1 MNRKP
6 VKGDTIYYT
15 PTGEKWLCDHTK
27 DNVCYSQ
34 ADELNDN
41 RCFIYWFE
49 RGYVFNNLH
58 VILESSLDKIK
69 TTQEVMK

>member
-6 VKGDTIYYT
+6 EKGDTIYNT
-15 PTGEKWLCDHTK
+15 LTGETWKCHHTR

-34 ADELNDN
+34 ADESKDN

-49 RGYVFNNLH
+49 SDKDFNQIH
-58 VILESSLDKIK
+58 VIIENGELKL
-69 TTQEVMK
+69 